1 MSTEPRRTP
10 QREAFYAKIA
20 TSSLAPLWEVLKG
33 LQSVEPRPPEAAA
46 LWHYD
51 EVRPMLME
59 AGRLISTAEA
69 ERRVLILQNP
79 ALREHSP
86 PRITHS
92 LFAGLQLI
100 LPGEIAP
107 SHRHTQS
114 ALRFIIEGEGAY
126 TAVDGE
132 RTTMRPGDFVITPSW
147 TWHDHGNETN
157 QPMVWLDG
165 LDLAL
170 VDLLNAVFF
179 EAYGEDRFPM
189 GRPEG
194 DSIARFGSGLLPVD
208 YERRGLT
215 SPILNYT
222 YERTR
227 EALERMSRG
236 GERDRCHGFKMRYV
250 HPATGDWAMPT
261 MGTAMQ
267 LLPCGFSGAPYRSS
281 DSAVFVVVEGSGRTV
296 INGEALAWRQ
306 HDVFVVPSWREYH
319 HEAADESLLFSF
331 SDRPVQEKL
340 GLWRERRAG
349 S

>member
-1 MSTEPRRTP
+1 MSEPPRRTP
-10 QREAFYAKIA
+10 ERETFYAKIA
-20 TSSLAPLWEVLKG
+20 TSNLAPLWEVLKG
-33 LQSVEPRPPEAAA
+33 LQHVEPRPPERAA
-46 LWHYD
+46 LWRYD

-59 AGRLISTAEA
+59 AGRLISAAEA
-69 ERRVLILQNP
+69 ERRVLILENP
-79 ALREHSP
+79 ALIGQTP

-114 ALRFIIEGEGAY
+114 ALRFIVEGEGAY
-126 TAVDGE
+126 TSVDGE

-147 TWHDHGNETN
+147 TWHDHGNETG

-179 EAYGEDRFPM
+179 EAYGEERFPD
-189 GRPEG
+189 GPPEG
-194 DSIARFGSGLLPVD
+194 DSLARFGSGLLPVD

-215 SPILNYT
+215 SPILNYS
-222 YERTR
+222 YARTR

-236 GERDRCHGFKMRYV
+236 GAPDRCHGFKMRYV
-250 HPATGDWAMPT
+250 NPSTGEWAMPT

-267 LLPCGFSGAPYRSS
+267 LLPRGFSGTPYRAT
-281 DSAVFVVVEGSGRTV
+281 DSTVFVVVEGSGRTV
-296 INGEALAWRQ
+296 VTGEALEWRR
-306 HDVFVVPSWREYH
+306 HDVFVVPSWREHH
-319 HEAADESLLFSF
+319 HEAADESMLFSF

-349 S
+349 N

>member
-1 MSTEPRRTP
+1 MHGPRRTAD
-10 QREAFYAKIA
+10 REDFYAKIA
-20 TSSLAPLWEVLKG
+20 TRSLAPLWEVLRG
-33 LQSVEPRPPEAAA
+33 LQSAEPRPPETAA

-59 AGRLISTAEA
+59 AGRLISATEA
-69 ERRVLILQNP
+69 ERRVLILENP
-79 ALREHSP
+79 ALRGQSP

-92 LFAGLQLI
+92 LFAGLQLV
-100 LPGEIAP
+100 LPGEIAR
-107 SHRHTQS
+107 SHRHSQS
-114 ALRFIIEGEGAY
+114 ALRFIIEGDGAY

-147 TWHDHGNETN
+147 TWHDHGNDTTA
-157 QPMVWLDG
+157 PTVWLDG

-170 VDLLNAVFF
+170 VDMLNAVFF
-179 EAYGEDRFPM
+179 EAYGEERFPDA
-189 GRPEG
+189 RPEG
-194 DSIARFGSGLLPVD
+194 DSEARFGSGLLPID
-208 YERRGLT
+208 YQRRGLT
-215 SPILNYT
+215 SPVLNYT

-261 MGTAMQ
+261 MGTAIQ
-267 LLPCGFSGAPYRSS
+267 LLPRGFSGARYRSS
-281 DSAVFVVVEGSGRTV
+281 DSTVFVVVEGHGRT
-296 INGEALAWRQ
+296 IAGNAALAWRE
-306 HDVFVVPSWREYH
+306 HDVFVVPSWCEYH

-340 GLWRERRAG
+340 GLWREQRAG
-349 S
+349 GN

>member
-1 MSTEPRRTP
+1 MSAEPRRTP
-10 QREAFYAKIA
+10 EREAFYAKIA
-20 TSSLAPLWEVLKG
+20 TSNLAPLWEVLKG
-33 LQSVEPRPPEAAA
+33 LQPAEPRPPEAAA

-51 EVRPMLME
+51 KVRPMLME
-59 AGRLISTAEA
+59 AGRLISATEA
-69 ERRVLILQNP
+69 ERRVLILRNP
-79 ALREHSP
+79 ALSGHFP

-100 LPGEIAP
+100 MPGEVAP

-132 RTTMRPGDFVITPSW
+132 KTTMRPGDFVITPSW
-147 TWHDHGNETN
+147 TWHDHGNETGA
-157 QPMVWLDG
+157 PMVWLDG

-179 EAYGEDRFPM
+179 EAYGEDRFPTR
-189 GRPEG
+189 RPEG
-194 DSIARFGSGLLPVD
+194 DSTARFGSGLLPAD
-208 YERRGLT
+208 YAPRSLT

-236 GERDRCHGFKMRYV
+236 GESDACHGFKMRYV
-250 HPATGDWAMPT
+250 NPATGDWAMPT

-267 LLPCGFSGAPYRSS
+267 LLPRGFSGAPYRSS
-281 DSAVFVVVEGSGRTV
+281 DSAVFVVVEGKGRTV
-296 INGEALAWRQ
+296 VGAEALDWRE
-306 HDVFVVPSWREYH
+306 HDVFVVPSWREYR
-319 HEAADESLLFSF
+319 HEAAEESMFFSF

>member
-1 MSTEPRRTP
+1 MPEPQRTP
-10 QREAFYAKIA
+10 EREQFYAKIA
-20 TSSLAPLWEVLKG
+20 SSSLAPLWEVLKSI
-33 LQSVEPRPPEAAA
+33 QSREPRPPEVAA
-46 LWHYD
+46 LWRYD

-59 AGRLISTAEA
+59 AGRLISAAEA
-69 ERRVLILQNP
+69 ERRVLILENP
-79 ALREHSP
+79 ALRGNSP

-147 TWHDHGNETN
+147 TWHDHGNETG

-179 EAYGEDRFPM
+179 EPYGEDRFPQA
-189 GRPEG
+189 RPEG
-194 DSIARFGSGLLPVD
+194 DSDARFASGLMPID

-215 SPILNYT
+215 STILNYS

-227 EALERMSRG
+227 EALERMSRSG
-236 GERDRCHGFKMRYV
+236 GADRCHGFKMRYV
-250 HPATGDWAMPT
+250 NPATGDWAMST
-261 MGTAMQ
+261 IGTAMQ
-267 LLPCGFSGAPYRSS
+267 LLPRGFSGVPYRSS
-281 DSAVFVVVEGSGRTV
+281 DSTVFVAVEGSGCTV
-296 INGEALAWRQ
+296 VGGEAFKWNR
-306 HDVFVVPSWREYH
+306 HDVFVVPSWREYR

-340 GLWRERRAG
+340 GLWREWCAAR
-349 S
+349 

>member
-1 MSTEPRRTP
+1 MHEARRTP
-10 QREAFYAKIA
+10 DREDFYAKIA
-20 TSSLAPLWEVLKG
+20 TRSLAPLWEVLRG
-33 LQSVEPRPPEAAA
+33 LQSAEPRPPETAA

-51 EVRPMLME
+51 EVRSMLME
-59 AGRLISTAEA
+59 AGRLISATEA
-69 ERRVLILQNP
+69 ERRVLILENP
-79 ALREHSP
+79 ALRGKSP

-92 LFAGLQLI
+92 LFAGLQLV

-107 SHRHTQS
+107 SHRHSQS

-147 TWHDHGNETN
+147 TWHDHGNDTTA
-157 QPMVWLDG
+157 PMVWLDG

-170 VDLLNAVFF
+170 VDMLNAVFF
-179 EAYGEDRFPM
+179 EAYSEERFPDS
-189 GRPEG
+189 RPEG
-194 DSIARFGSGLLPVD
+194 DSEARFGSGLLPID

-215 SPILNYT
+215 SPVLNYT

-261 MGTAMQ
+261 MGAAMQ
-267 LLPCGFSGAPYRSS
+267 LLPRGFTGARYRSS
-281 DSAVFVVVEGSGRTV
+281 DSTVFVVVEGHGRTV
-296 INGEALAWRQ
+296 AGNEALAWRE
-306 HDVFVVPSWREYH
+306 HDVFVVPSWCEYH
-319 HEAADESLLFSF
+319 HQAADESLLFSF

-340 GLWRERRAG
+340 GLWREQRAG
-349 S
+349 AN